1 MVGEVVRESWRLFL
15 GRFWRT
21 LLIVGLLL
29 APLELGLAALD
40 PEFSSRGAGG
50 WALWVI
56 FSSSVTLV
64 AFPWIIG
71 AVVHDVA
78 EGDATATDPYRQ
90 TARRLPDLVL
100 SALVTTL
107 GILLGTIAF
116 VVPGLILMARWAL
129 VVPLIVLEAATWR
142 EALGRSNEL
151 VRGRT
156 GRVLAIFLLLTVIG
170 GLLVAIPVAVGYIL
184 IGGVLGA
191 WLATM
196 AINTVFIAFYSFA
209 PFSLYRRLRG
219 ERLQSEPRCG
229 VV

>member
-1 MVGEVVRESWRLFL
+1 MVGEVVGESWRLFL

-21 LLIVGLLL
+21 LLIVGLVL
-29 APLELGLAALD
+29 APLELALALLD
-40 PEFSSRGAGG
+40 PEFSSSGGGA
-50 WALWVI
+50 WVAWVVASSAL
-56 FSSSVTLV
+56 TLV

-78 EGDATATDPYRQ
+78 RGDESATDPYRH
-90 TARRLPDLVL
+90 TKDRLADLVL
-100 SALVTTL
+100 SALVTTV

-129 VVPLIVLEAATWR
+129 VVPLIVLERSPWR
-142 EALGRSNEL
+142 VALARSNEL

-156 GRVLAIFLLLTVIG
+156 GRVLAIFALLTLIG
-170 GLLVAIPVAVGYIL
+170 AALVAVPVIVGYWV

-191 WLATM
+191 WIATM

-209 PFSLYRRLRG
+209 PFSLYRRLAG